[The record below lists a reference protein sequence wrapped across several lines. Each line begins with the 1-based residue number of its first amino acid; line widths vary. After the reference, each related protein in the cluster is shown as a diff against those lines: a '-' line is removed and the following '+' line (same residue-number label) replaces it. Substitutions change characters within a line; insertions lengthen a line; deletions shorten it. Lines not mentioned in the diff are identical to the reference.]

1 MFSRLF
7 VAWSLK
13 RESKVSVKH
22 VSVKRISV
30 KHISVKHVSVKQVS
44 LKQQIT
50 TRTTP
55 CSLDSQNM
63 FSGYSS
69 SIATIFAC
77 LDSLYS
83 TYHRPR
89 PRIDGA
95 SSKRMRSQ
103 TRSHAGII
111 ISSTEKFR
119 RVSLLDFWFLSS
131 RLHRIS
137 GGAFIFVRT
146 IGEN

>member
-77 LDSLYS
+77 LDSL
-83 TYHRPR
+83 TH
-89 PRIDGA
+89 IVGF
-95 SSKRMRSQ
+95 
-103 TRSHAGII
+103 G
-111 ISSTEKFR
+111 
-119 RVSLLDFWFLSS
+119 RVSSSEVGGVRRNLYIPSTPTCTHRAATVHPPIRPLCSPYQRFLDIAPTKFDMD
-131 RLHRIS
+131 RH
-137 GGAFIFVRT
+137 
-146 IGEN
+146 